1 VGAGSGAETGEE
13 RLRRRVGLL
22 GGSFNPAHGGHRYI
36 SELALK
42 QLQLHQVWWVIS
54 PQNPLKAS
62 NEIAPLEERC
72 AIARSVASHP
82 QIRVT
87 DIEDRIGTSHT
98 IDTIT
103 VLQARFPDV
112 RFVWL
117 MGADIL
123 LELPQWKRW
132 RYLFHRVP
140 IAVYPRPTYS
150 LRALSSVA
158 ARSFAGARVPQ
169 RQARCLA
176 AMSPPAWTFLQVR
189 PHGQSATQIRAR
201 RSRSSGSPSKAP
213 EDQADQEDQARRETR
228 LSPETQQAG

>member
-1 VGAGSGAETGEE
+1 V
-13 RLRRRVGLL
+13 L
-22 GGSFNPAHGGHRYI
+22 GGSFNPAHEGHRYI

-54 PQNPLKAS
+54 PQNPLKDTS
-62 NEIAPLEERC
+62 EIAPFKERC
-72 AIARSVASHP
+72 AIAESVASHP

-87 DIEDRIGTSHT
+87 DIERRIGTSHT
-98 IDTIT
+98 VDTIT
-103 VLQARFPDV
+103 VLQAMFPDI

-132 RYLFHRVP
+132 RYLFHCVP
-140 IAVYPRPTYS
+140 IAVYPRSTYS
-150 LRALSSVA
+150 LRALSSMA

-176 AMSPPAWTFLQVR
+176 DMKPPAWTFLQVR
-189 PHGQSATQIRAR
+189 PNRQSATQIRAQR
-201 RSRSSGSPSKAP
+201 RQSSGSRSQAS
-213 EDQADQEDQARRETR
+213 EDQADQARRKTR
-228 LSPETQQAG
+228 LSPGTRAG

>member
-1 VGAGSGAETGEE
+1 M
-13 RLRRRVGLL
+13 RRRVGLL
-22 GGSFNPAHGGHRYI
+22 GGSFNPAHEGHRYL

-42 QLQLHQVWWVIS
+42 RLQLHQVWWVIS
-54 PQNPLKAS
+54 PQNPLKATG
-62 NEIAPLEERC
+62 EIAPFEERR
-72 AIARSVASHP
+72 AIAEAVGSHP

-87 DIEDRIGTSHT
+87 DIERRIGTSHT
-98 IDTIT
+98 VDTIM
-103 VLQARFPDV
+103 VLQARFPDI

-132 RYLFHRVP
+132 RHLFQRVP
-140 IAVYPRPTYS
+140 IAVFPRPTYS
-150 LRALSSVA
+150 LRALSSMA
-158 ARSFAGARVPQ
+158 ARSFADARVPQ

-176 AMSPPAWTFLQVR
+176 GMSPPAWTFLQVR
-189 PHGQSATQIRAR
+189 PHGQSATQIRVR

-213 EDQADQEDQARRETR
+213 EDQADQARRETR